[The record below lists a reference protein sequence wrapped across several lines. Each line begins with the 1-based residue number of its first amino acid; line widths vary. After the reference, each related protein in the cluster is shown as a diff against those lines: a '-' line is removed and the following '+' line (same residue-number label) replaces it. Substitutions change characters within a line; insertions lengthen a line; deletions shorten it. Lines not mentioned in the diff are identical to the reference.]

1 MKHII
6 ISLILLSV
14 SFSYISCTRVDKGRS
29 INKQNR
35 RELVNNR
42 ANSKTPN
49 KRKERSIETM
59 FEASSNNRKMT
70 GTEIFEKYESA
81 VFMIYTS
88 DGVNSYQGSG
98 FFIDEKGTA
107 ISNYHVFEGT
117 NQGQEIIQLSNG
129 EQYKIKRVLSKS
141 SDNDNI
147 VFEVNNRGDRF
158 NYIPIE
164 EENTKVGEKVYA
176 IGSPKGLENTFSSG
190 EISQIRGNTVYQISV
205 PITHGSSGGALINEY
220 GKVIGITTSGL
231 AEAGAILN
239 FAININAVK
248 L

>member
-1 MKHII
+1 MKHIT
-6 ISLILLSV
+6 ISLIFLFISLN
-14 SFSYISCTRVDKGRS
+14 YLSCTRVDKGRPS
-29 INKQNR
+29 NKQNR
-35 RELVNNR
+35 REYVNNR
-42 ANSKTPN
+42 SKRRTPN
-49 KRKERSIETM
+49 KEKSINTEPKIETQVG
-59 FEASSNNRKMT
+59 NRKMT

-129 EQYKIKRVLSKS
+129 KQYKIKRVLSKS

-164 EENTKVGEKVYA
+164 KGNTKVGEKVYA